1 MRKASFILLSY
12 NQQDC
17 VQSAVQAV
25 LNQAGDP
32 LEIFISDDCSDDQTF
47 SRIQE
52 AVVGYR
58 GPHLVTVQQTE
69 RNLGICAHL
78 NRCIQLSSGD
88 PIIAAAA
95 DDISRPDRADK
106 VLQAFRRDDVVLV
119 HSSVEPV
126 GDEDARVDFLER
138 AAPAILFLRDWHLRE
153 CATSMSLYVGATG
166 AWRRSLFDK
175 FGPLPEDGPYEDLIL
190 GFRAALT
197 GKIAYIDLPLVS
209 YTVGSGASFYHRQPS
224 SFAEYRKLRR
234 SAVAREISTLHQRRA
249 DALRVGLGDRDA
261 VTAAITRRL
270 KKLEVILDGFDYGFA
285 ELMIKRRRNP
295 LRAWQL
301 QARMN
306 RDMRR
311 EFARLTEEKRRTTE
325 GQA

>member
-1 MRKASFILLSY
+1 M
-12 NQQDC
+12 
-17 VQSAVQAV
+17 
-25 LNQAGDP
+25 
-32 LEIFISDDCSDDQTF
+32 
-47 SRIQE
+47 
-52 AVVGYR
+52 
-58 GPHLVTVQQTE
+58 
-69 RNLGICAHL
+69 
-78 NRCIQLSSGD
+78 
-88 PIIAAAA
+88 
-95 DDISRPDRADK
+95 
-106 VLQAFRRDDVVLV
+106 
-119 HSSVEPV
+119 
-126 GDEDARVDFLER
+126 
-138 AAPAILFLRDWHLRE
+138 
-153 CATSMSLYVGATG
+153 
-166 AWRRSLFDK
+166 
-175 FGPLPEDGPYEDLIL
+175 PEDGPYEDLIL